1 MARVSMSTV
10 WRMRNLVTQGYTI
23 KEVAEECKTSTSTVR
38 SYTKAEMAK
47 VANKR
52 VMNEAFKEER
62 ETRQEQALQMTMLQ
76 A

>member
-10 WRMRNLVTQGYTI
+10 WKMRRLVTEGYSI
-23 KEVAEECKTSTSTVR
+23 KEIAEECKTSTSTVR
-38 SYTKAEMAK
+38 SYTKSEMAK

-52 VMNEAFKEER
+52 VMNEAFREER
-62 ETRQEQALQMTMLQ
+62 ETRQEQAVQMEMLQ